1 MHFAL
6 ENISSGLL
14 EEGCKVLCLGLGI
27 FLLLDHH
34 LSSHSC
40 TYYPL
45 AQDQRDRACPD
56 DTWGCHVI
64 LELSYS
70 SSFFPFFSV
79 NFSWNQIHHPPGS
92 DYVDLS

>member
-56 DTWGCHVI
+56 GSLLVI

-79 NFSWNQIHHPPGS
+79 NFSWNQIQHPPGL
-92 DYVDLS
+92 DCVDLS